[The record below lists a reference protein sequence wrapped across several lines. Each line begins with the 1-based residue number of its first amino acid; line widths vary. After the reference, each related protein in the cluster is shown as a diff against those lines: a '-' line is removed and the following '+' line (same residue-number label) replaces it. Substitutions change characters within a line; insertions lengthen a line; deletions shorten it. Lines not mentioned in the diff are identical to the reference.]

1 MSIKCADRSGR
12 MMIVHC
18 TDTKHTA
25 QHCKKSHSSDV
36 SRKIKQFLDL
46 NSFVWSIHAPTF
58 FIISK
63 EWFYIHIFF
72 FYPTTSSYT
81 CKCATQ
87 ANFLCV
93 HFHYE
98 EFSSASSIHSTTRW
112 DLTKID
118 WQCACIDSAI
128 TTITWAN
135 FLSCVLPWP
144 LYFSRCMCTMHIIW
158 LVCMSTCTLPVQCS
172 VCMSG

>member
-1 MSIKCADRSGR
+1 MCWPLGQNDDCTLHRHQTHCSALQKESFFRCIKKNKTISRPQFIRLIHS
-12 MMIVHC
+12 C
-18 TDTKHTA
+18 THFLYNIERVVL
-25 QHCKKSHSSDV
+25 HS
-36 SRKIKQFLDL
+36 
-46 NSFVWSIHAPTF
+46 
-58 FIISK
+58 
-63 EWFYIHIFF
+63 YFF